1 MISNSPQSPNAN
13 CTESVMSELA
23 GQIRVWAR
31 ELGFQQVGITDCNL
45 EQHGE
50 RLQQWLDAGYQGDME
65 WMGAHG
71 EKRWR
76 PALLEEGTLR
86 VISVRLDYL
95 PPDTQPVKILKDPEK
110 AYVSRYANGR
120 DYHKLIRK
128 RLAQLAQQ
136 VDQYCEARGIA
147 SSGRAFTD
155 SAPVMERA
163 LAEKAGL
170 GWIGK
175 NCMVINSTAGSWF
188 FLGEVYTNLPLPVDV
203 SEEPN
208 QCGECTA
215 CLKVCPT
222 DAFVAPYT
230 LDARRCISYLT
241 IENKGPIPLEFR
253 EPMGNRVFGCDDCQ
267 VICPWNKFAK
277 PTGEKDFHP
286 RHGLDS
292 GDLVSLFQWSEDEF
306 LKKTEGS
313 AIRRIGFERWQRNL
327 AVALG
332 NGEPNS
338 EVIEVLERALEA
350 STPLVAEHIEWAIER
365 LRSGRRRKR
374 KIKRTSR

>member
-1 MISNSPQSPNAN
+1 MTSTPKPSSDTATMQ
-13 CTESVMSELA
+13 ELA
-23 GQIRVWAR
+23 AQIRLWGR
-31 ELGFQQVGITDCNL
+31 ELGFQQVGITDCQL
-45 EQHGE
+45 QQHGE
-50 RLQQWLDAGYQGDME
+50 RLQAWLDAGYNGDME

-76 PALLEEGTLR
+76 PELLEEGTLR

-95 PPDTQPVKILKDPEK
+95 PPDTQPVQVLKDPGK

-136 VDQYCEARGIA
+136 IDRYCEERGLA
-147 SSGRAFTD
+147 ASGRAFTD

-175 NCMVINSTAGSWF
+175 NCMVINSEAGSWF
-188 FLGEVYTNLPLPVDV
+188 FLGEIYTNLPLPVDV
-203 SEEPN
+203 SEQPN

-222 DAFVAPYT
+222 DAFVDAYT

-267 VICPWNKFAK
+267 IICPWNKFAK
-277 PTGEKDFHP
+277 PTAENDFHP

-292 GDLVSLFQWSEDEF
+292 GELVNLFQWSEPEF
-306 LKKTEGS
+306 LKNTEGS

-332 NGEPNS
+332 NADPAPE
-338 EVIEVLERALEA
+338 IFEVLESSLESA
-350 STPLVAEHIEWAIER
+350 TPLVAEHIEWALGQ
-365 LRSGRRRKR
+365 LRSGRRRRR
-374 KIKRTSR
+374 KIKRSS

>member
-1 MISNSPQSPNAN
+1 MNPNVSTSQNTDAALKA
-13 CTESVMSELA
+13 LA
-23 GQIRVWAR
+23 GEICRWAR
-31 ELGFQQVGITDCNL
+31 ELGFQQAGITDCQL
-45 EQHGE
+45 QQHGE
-50 RLQQWLDAGYQGDME
+50 RLQQWLEAGYNGDME

-76 PALLEEGTLR
+76 PELLEAGTLR

-95 PPDTQPVKILKDPEK
+95 PPDTEPVRILKDADK

-128 RLAQLAQQ
+128 RLAQLAQKI
-136 VDQYCEARGIA
+136 DRYCAEHGIA

-175 NCMVINSTAGSWF
+175 NCMVINSEAGSWF
-188 FLGEVYTNLPLPVDV
+188 FLGEIYTNLPLPVDT
-203 SEEPN
+203 SSEPN

-241 IENKGPIPLEFR
+241 IENKGPIPEEFR

-267 VICPWNKFAK
+267 IICPWNKFAK
-277 PTGEKDFHP
+277 PTGEQDFHP

-292 GDLVSLFQWSEDEF
+292 GELVALFQWSEEEF
-306 LKKTEGS
+306 LRKTEGS

-332 NGEPNS
+332 NSDAAPGT
-338 EVIEVLERALEA
+338 IAVLEAALDTA
-350 STPLVAEHIEWAIER
+350 TPLVAEHIEWALQR
-365 LRSGRRRKR
+365 LRSGQRRKR
-374 KIKRTSR
+374 KIKRSAP

>member
-1 MISNSPQSPNAN
+1 MNPNPPTSQN
-13 CTESVMSELA
+13 TEATLQTLA
-23 GQIRVWAR
+23 GEIRRWAR
-31 ELGFQQVGITDCNL
+31 ELGFQQAGITDCQL
-45 EQHGE
+45 QQHGE
-50 RLQQWLDAGYQGDME
+50 RLQQWLEAGYNGEME

-76 PALLEEGTLR
+76 PDLLEAGTLR

-95 PPDTQPVKILKDPEK
+95 PPDTEPVRILKQADK

-128 RLAQLAQQ
+128 RLAQLAQKI
-136 VDQYCEARGIA
+136 DHYCEEHGIA

-175 NCMVINSTAGSWF
+175 NCMVINSEAGSWF
-188 FLGEVYTNLPLPVDV
+188 FLGEIYTNLPLPVDT
-203 SEEPN
+203 SSEPN

-241 IENKGPIPLEFR
+241 IENKGPIPEEFR

-267 VICPWNKFAK
+267 IICPWNKFAK
-277 PTGEKDFHP
+277 PTGEQDFHP

-292 GDLVSLFQWSEDEF
+292 GELAALFQWTEEEF
-306 LKKTEGS
+306 LRKTEGS

-332 NGEPNS
+332 NSDGAPGT
-338 EVIEVLERALEA
+338 IAALEA
-350 STPLVAEHIEWAIER
+350 ALDTATPLVAEHIEWALQR

-374 KIKRTSR
+374 KIKRSTP

>member
-1 MISNSPQSPNAN
+1 MSAIPDPQI
-13 CTESVMSELA
+13 MQDLA
-23 GQIRVWAR
+23 TQIRLWGR
-31 ELGFQQVGITDCNL
+31 ELGFQQVGITDCRL

-50 RLQQWLDAGYQGDME
+50 RLQQWLDAGYNGDME

-76 PALLEEGTLR
+76 PELLEEGTLR

-95 PPDTQPVKILKDPEK
+95 PPDTQPVQVLKDSTK

-136 VDQYCEARGIA
+136 VDRYCEQRGIA
-147 SSGRAFTD
+147 TSGRAFTD

-188 FLGEVYTNLPLPVDV
+188 FLGEIYTNLPLPVDA

-222 DAFVAPYT
+222 DAFVGPYT

-241 IENKGPIPLEFR
+241 IENKGPIPEEFR

-267 VICPWNKFAK
+267 IICPWNKFAK
-277 PTGEKDFHP
+277 PTAEQDFHP

-292 GDLVSLFQWSEDEF
+292 GELVQLFRWTESEF
-306 LKKTEGS
+306 LQKTEGS

-332 NGEPNS
+332 NADASPEIIS
-338 EVIEVLERALEA
+338 ELEQAQPTA
-350 STPLVAEHIEWAIER
+350 TPLVQEHIEWALAR

-374 KIKRTSR
+374 KIRNPATP

>member
-1 MISNSPQSPNAN
+1 MPSEPSPTIDPALL
-13 CTESVMSELA
+13 TELA
-23 GQIRVWAR
+23 AQIRVWGR
-31 ELGFQQVGITDCNL
+31 ELGFQQVGITDCHL

-50 RLQQWLDAGYQGDME
+50 RLQQWLDAGYNGDME

-76 PALLEEGTLR
+76 PELLEEGTLR

-95 PPDTQPVKILKDPEK
+95 PPDTEPVKILKSPDK

-136 VDQYCEARGIA
+136 VDRFCAERDIA

-175 NCMVINSTAGSWF
+175 NCMVINSQAGSWF
-188 FLGEVYTNLPLPVDV
+188 FLGEIYTNLPLPVDK
-203 SEEPN
+203 STETN

-222 DAFVAPYT
+222 DAFVGAHT

-253 EPMGNRVFGCDDCQ
+253 EPIGNRVFGCDDCQ
-267 VICPWNKFAK
+267 IICPWNKFAK
-277 PTGEKDFHP
+277 PTAEQDFHP

-292 GDLVSLFQWSEDEF
+292 GELVDLFQWTEKEF

-332 NGEPNS
+332 NADATP
-338 EVIEVLERALEA
+338 EVIAVLEGALETA
-350 STPLVAEHIEWAIER
+350 TPLVAEHIEWALER

-374 KIKRTSR
+374 KIKRA

>member
-1 MISNSPQSPNAN
+1 MTEPVQSQPSADL
-13 CTESVMSELA
+13 MADLA
-23 GQIRVWAR
+23 AQIHVWGR

-45 EQHGE
+45 QQHGE
-50 RLQQWLDAGYQGDME
+50 RLQAWLDAGYQGDMA

-76 PALLEEGTLR
+76 PELLEEGTIR
-86 VISVRLDYL
+86 VISARLDYL
-95 PPDTQPVKILKDPEK
+95 PPDTQPVQVLKDASK

-136 VDQYCEARGIA
+136 IDRYCEAHDIA
-147 SSGRAFTD
+147 SGGRAFTD

-175 NCMVINSTAGSWF
+175 NCMVINSQAGSWF
-188 FLGEVYTNLPLPVDV
+188 FLGEIFTNLPLPVEV
-203 SEEPN
+203 SEQPN

-222 DAFVAPYT
+222 DAFVDAYT

-241 IENKGPIPLEFR
+241 IENKGPIPEEFR
-253 EPMGNRVFGCDDCQ
+253 EAMGNRVFGCDDCQ
-267 VICPWNKFAK
+267 IICPWNKFAT
-277 PTGEKDFHP
+277 PSSEKDFHP

-292 GDLVSLFQWSEDEF
+292 GALVDLFRWSEEQF

-332 NGEPNS
+332 NADPAPE
-338 EVIEVLERALEA
+338 IFDVLEGALDSA
-350 STPLVAEHIEWAIER
+350 TPLIAEHIEWALER

-374 KIKRTSR
+374 KIKRDS

>member
-1 MISNSPQSPNAN
+1 MIDTPDPQTMAD
-13 CTESVMSELA
+13 LA
-23 GQIRVWAR
+23 AQIRVWGR
-31 ELGFQQVGITDCNL
+31 ELGFQQVGITDCQL

-50 RLQQWLDAGYQGDME
+50 RLQAWLDAGYNADME

-71 EKRWR
+71 AKRWR
-76 PALLEEGTLR
+76 PELLEEGTLR

-95 PPDTQPVKILKDPEK
+95 PPDTQPVQVLKDPGK

-136 VDQYCEARGIA
+136 IDRYCEQRGIA
-147 SSGRAFTD
+147 ASGRAFTD

-175 NCMVINSTAGSWF
+175 NCMVINSQAGSWF
-188 FLGEVYTNLPLPVDV
+188 FLGEIYTNLPLPLDE
-203 SEEPN
+203 SAQPN

-222 DAFVAPYT
+222 DAFVDAYT

-241 IENKGPIPLEFR
+241 IENKGPIPEEFR

-267 VICPWNKFAK
+267 IICPWNKFAK
-277 PTGEKDFHP
+277 STGESDFHP

-292 GDLVSLFQWSEDEF
+292 GALVDLFKWTEEEF
-306 LKKTEGS
+306 LGKTEGS

-332 NGEPNS
+332 NADFSPEI
-338 EVIEVLERALEA
+338 VAVLEESLGTT
-350 STPLVAEHIEWAIER
+350 TPMVAEHIEWALER

-374 KIKRTSR
+374 KIKRAAS

>member
-1 MISNSPQSPNAN
+1 MKVPPLA
-13 CTESVMSELA
+13 ELA
-23 GQIRVWAR
+23 ARIKVWGR
-31 ELGFQQVGITDCNL
+31 ELGFQQIGITDCHL
-45 EQHGE
+45 ARHGE
-50 RLQQWLDAGYQGDME
+50 RLREWLAAGYNGDMD

-76 PALLEEGTLR
+76 PELLQPGTLR
-86 VISVRLDYL
+86 AISARLDYL
-95 PPDTQPVKILKDPEK
+95 PPDTQPVRVLKDSSK
-110 AYVSRYANGR
+110 AYVSRYATGR

-128 RLAQLAQQ
+128 RLAQLAQKI
-136 VDQYCEARGIA
+136 DAWCEEHDIE

-175 NCMVINSTAGSWF
+175 NCMVINSGAGSWF
-188 FLGEVYTNLPLPVDV
+188 FLGEIYTNLALPADGG
-203 SEEPN
+203 EEPN
-208 QCGECTA
+208 QCGDCTA

-222 DAFVAPYT
+222 DAFVGPYQ

-241 IENKGPIPLEFR
+241 IENKGAIPEEFR

-267 VICPWNKFAK
+267 IICPWNKFAK
-277 PTGEKDFHP
+277 PTAEGDFHP
-286 RHGLDS
+286 RHGLDD
-292 GDLVSLFQWSEDEF
+292 GDLLGLFRWSEEEF
-306 LKKTEGS
+306 LRRTEGS
-313 AIRRIGFERWQRNL
+313 AIRRIGYQRWRRNL

-332 NGEPNS
+332 NGEADP
-338 EVIEVLERALEA
+338 EVIGELESALPRE
-350 STPLVAEHIEWAIER
+350 TPLVAEHIEWALAR

-374 KIKRTSR
+374 KVKRL